1 LLDHYTPTRIRK
13 GRKVRGAKV
22 SSAKVE
28 SVKAKSAKVNSLRV
42 RGAKVENAQARSAEV
57 TRIKEGANV
66 EVWRRR
72 SWPVL
77 STKDI
82 FF

>member
-1 LLDHYTPTRIRK
+1 LLDYHASA
-13 GRKVRGAKV
+13 KVRG
-22 SSAKVE
+22 
-28 SVKAKSAKVNSLRV
+28 VK
-42 RGAKVENAQARSAEV
+42 ARSAEV
-57 TRIKEGANV
+57 ERVREGANV
-66 EVWRRR
+66 EVWHRR